1 MLRDDWAVVSQLAV
15 GHDGS
20 NLTTTVMAMVR
31 AAAMQSQSQNRK
43 EYDGSQ
49 FKSEGARNG
58 EPVSLPQ
65 DLDAIRITTQQGT
78 IHIDLAGQVQN
89 MVLMRASPDV
99 RSTDVIRLILSPMDS
114 GRLAVGVIRTPS

>member
-1 MLRDDWAVVSQLAV
+1 M
-15 GHDGS
+15 GS
-20 NLTTTVMAMVR
+20 HL
-31 AAAMQSQSQNRK
+31 K
-43 EYDGSQ
+43 L
-49 FKSEGARNG
+49 EGARNG

>member
-1 MLRDDWAVVSQLAV
+1 MEPHLKL
-15 GHDGS
+15 
-20 NLTTTVMAMVR
+20 
-31 AAAMQSQSQNRK
+31 
-43 EYDGSQ
+43 
-49 FKSEGARNG
+49 EGVRNG
-58 EPVSLPQ
+58 EQVLLPQ